1 MVNHPIRINNV
12 SSPFNNVKILRISPK
27 RKMIIIIMEI
37 MVIIILIIITTRHLH
52 AHLIKIRANKISI
65 KIIKVRVRLSPKLTW
80 FSRILTRNP
89 LSII

>member
-1 MVNHPIRINNV
+1 MVNHLIRINNV
-12 SSPFNNVKILRISPK
+12 NSPFNNVKILRTSPE
-27 RKMIIIIMEI
+27 RKMIIIIII
-37 MVIIILIIITTRHLH
+37 MVITTRHLH

>member
-1 MVNHPIRINNV
+1 MVNHLIRINNV
-12 SSPFNNVKILRISPK
+12 NSLFNNVKILRTSPE
-27 RKMIIIIMEI
+27 RKMIIIII
-37 MVIIILIIITTRHLH
+37 MVITTRHLH

>member
-1 MVNHPIRINNV
+1 MVNHLIRINNV
-12 SSPFNNVKILRISPK
+12 NSPFNNVKILRTSPE
-27 RKMIIIIMEI
+27 RKMIIIII
-37 MVIIILIIITTRHLH
+37 MVITTRHLH

>member
-1 MVNHPIRINNV
+1 MVNHLIRINNV
-12 SSPFNNVKILRISPK
+12 NSPFNNVKILRTSPE
-27 RKMIIIIMEI
+27 RKMIIIIM
-37 MVIIILIIITTRHLH
+37 VITTRHLH

>member
-1 MVNHPIRINNV
+1 MVNHLIRINNIN
-12 SSPFNNVKILRISPK
+12 SPFNNVKILRTSPE
-27 RKMIIIIMEI
+27 RKMIIIIIIIIIII
-37 MVIIILIIITTRHLH
+37 MVITTRHLH

-65 KIIKVRVRLSPKLTW
+65 KIIKVRVWLSPKLTW

>member
-1 MVNHPIRINNV
+1 MVNHLIRINNV
-12 SSPFNNVKILRISPK
+12 NNPFNNVKILRTSPE
-27 RKMIIIIMEI
+27 RKMIIIII
-37 MVIIILIIITTRHLH
+37 MVITTRHLH

-65 KIIKVRVRLSPKLTW
+65 KIIKVRVHLSPKLTW

>member
-1 MVNHPIRINNV
+1 MVNHLIRINNV
-12 SSPFNNVKILRISPK
+12 NSPFNNVKILRTSPK
-27 RKMIIIIMEI
+27 RKMIIIIIIIKII
-37 MVIIILIIITTRHLH
+37 MVIITRHLH

-65 KIIKVRVRLSPKLTW
+65 KILTIKVRVHLSPKFTW